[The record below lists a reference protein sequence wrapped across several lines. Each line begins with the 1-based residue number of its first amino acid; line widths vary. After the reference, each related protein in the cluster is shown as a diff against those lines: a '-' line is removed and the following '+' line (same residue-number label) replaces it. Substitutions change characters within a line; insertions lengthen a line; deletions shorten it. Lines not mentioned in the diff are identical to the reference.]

1 MNSTCLRGV
10 MLNPLVHD
18 LPISMGLQWDILKR
32 TVVNKAGESDLIRKI
47 T

>member
-1 MNSTCLRGV
+1 
-10 MLNPLVHD
+10 MLNTLVHD
-18 LPISMGLQWDILKR
+18 KLVSMGLQWDILKR